1 MQVIQDTGD
10 AEITGYT
17 EYRIHEIQ
25 GLQGIKDTGDTGNIG
40 YKHRVDINRGS
51 VY

>member
-1 MQVIQDTGD
+1 MIQDTGD
-10 AEITGYT
+10 TEITGYT

-25 GLQGIKDTGDTGNIG
+25 GIKDTGNIG

>member
-10 AEITGYT
+10 TEITGYT

-25 GLQGIKDTGDTGNIG
+25 GIKDTGDTGNIG
-40 YKHRVDINRGS
+40 YKQLDINRGS